1 MEKRYQLVLE
11 RDINQIVS
19 LDSSKR
25 PPNSKVGNFIFDQV
39 SQFNG
44 VNRLGIRDYL
54 LNADILIINKYNQ
67 SFTVNN
73 QTVTIATGYYNT
85 EQELGAAIQ
94 SALNANGG
102 VNGLLWTVA
111 YDNIQKR
118 YTITNSTNIP
128 LLFTV
133 PTPCKN
139 TTGLITSSLYPY
151 VSARPTLI
159 YTTYID
165 IISSRLSSYSR
176 SDEFLDGKF
185 NIIDRV
191 YIGRGDY
198 ISFFGWG
205 EYKNIK
211 YFRFPSSANLGYIDI
226 QLRDEYGNILN
237 VGENVGE
244 QFRFV
249 MTLLCKQDLEES
261 NNN

>member
-1 MEKRYQLVLE
+1 MDKRYQLVLE

-19 LDSSKR
+19 LDSHKR
-25 PPNSKVGNFIFDQV
+25 PANSKVGNFIFDQM

-54 LNADILIINKYNQ
+54 INADIMIINKYNQ
-67 SFTVNN
+67 TFTVNN
-73 QTVTIATGYYNT
+73 LPVTIASGYYTT
-85 EQELGAAIQ
+85 EQELATAIQ
-94 SALNANGG
+94 TALTNAAL
-102 VNGLLWTVA
+102 GLGAITVT
-111 YDNIQKR
+111 YDLIQKN
-118 YTITNSTNIP
+118 YTITNATNAVMS
-128 LLFTV
+128 FVV
-133 PTPCKN
+133 PIPCKN
-139 TTGLITSSLYPY
+139 TTGLITSNVYPY
-151 VSARPTLI
+151 KSVRPTMI

-176 SDEFLDGKF
+176 ADEFLDGKF
-185 NIIDRV
+185 NIIDRI

-226 QLRDEYGNILN
+226 QLRDEYGNILD
-237 VGENVGE
+237 VGQNVGE
-244 QFRFV
+244 QFRFI

-261 NNN
+261 NTL